1 MASPKDRKPDI
12 TKFCLNCGKKIER
25 KNFSGR
31 IEDYAIYSRRKF
43 CDHGCYVTMKKKT
56 ARPKPEPVA
65 PVATTKIDLIEI
77 LEEVIETAVNSPDRI
92 ASFPV
97 ITEGEPL
104 DAEAYLHN
112 IMNDHR
118 LSASRRDN
126 AAKLLIT
133 GKAKVPVKGKKDERA
148 DKASNV
154 ASGNRFAPAAPP
166 SKIAGRIG

>member
-1 MASPKDRKPDI
+1 MGM
-12 TKFCLNCGKKIER
+12 T
-25 KNFSGR
+25 
-31 IEDYAIYSRRKF
+31 RRAPWLL
-43 CDHGCYVTMKKKT
+43 GVALALAWTG
-56 ARPKPEPVA
+56 VA
-65 PVATTKIDLIEI
+65 PSAQSAAWLGR
-77 LEEVIETAVNSPDRI
+77 PDHI

-104 DAEAYLHN
+104 DAEAYFHN

-118 LSASRRDN
+118 LSASRRDA

-166 SKIAGRIG
+166 SKIAGRIGQ